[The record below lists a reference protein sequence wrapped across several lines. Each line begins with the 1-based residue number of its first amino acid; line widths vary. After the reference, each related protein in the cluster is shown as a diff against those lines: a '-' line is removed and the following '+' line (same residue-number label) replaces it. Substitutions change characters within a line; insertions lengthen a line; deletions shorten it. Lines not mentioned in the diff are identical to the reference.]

1 MVLIALICWHSRE
14 YKYMLAVDGFSY
26 TVRSAMSFQS
36 VVTLLH
42 IAGPHLLS
50 FVHTPSLPLSLS
62 SYDQDSL
69 SAADCPSR

>member
-1 MVLIALICWHSRE
+1 
-14 YKYMLAVDGFSY
+14 
-26 TVRSAMSFQS
+26 MSFQS